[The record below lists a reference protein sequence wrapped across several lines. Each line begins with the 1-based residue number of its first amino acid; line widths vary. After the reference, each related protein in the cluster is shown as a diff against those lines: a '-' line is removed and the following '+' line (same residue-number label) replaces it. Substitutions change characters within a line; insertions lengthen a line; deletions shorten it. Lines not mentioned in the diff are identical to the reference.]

1 MASPG
6 EGAGNDLLAAGDA
19 LVMTDEKVE
28 HEVGWRI
35 GVMSSIIK
43 ALYQTVLVKRGLSG
57 TCLFRFYQS
66 RESMFQPSLMFVR
79 AE

>member
-6 EGAGNDLLAAGDA
+6 EAGNDPLAAGDA

-28 HEVGWRI
+28 HELGWRI
-35 GVMSSIIK
+35 GVMSSLTK
-43 ALYQTVLVKRGLSG
+43 ALYRTVLVKRGLNG

-66 RESMFQPSLMFVR
+66 VYVPAVTYVCES
-79 AE
+79 